1 VNRVEIISTEDGS
14 SSLINLDLNET
25 YHSIHGA
32 IQESRHVFIES
43 GLKSLLQLSQAKE
56 ISILEIGFGTGLNAL
71 LTLLAAKDLNIK
83 VYYEGIEAFPLPMET
98 VAQLNYPDLLKSEES
113 KIVFNS
119 LHQTY
124 WNQTQMI
131 TPNFHLRKCNIK
143 IQEAKFEK
151 GKFDLIYFDAF
162 APSKQPEMWEWS
174 ILQKVTEAMKPQGIF
189 ITYSAK
195 GQLKRDLVS
204 LGLSVEKIA
213 GPPGKREMMR
223 ATKLTTE

>member
-1 VNRVEIISTEDGS
+1 VNRIEIISTEDGS

-32 IQESRHVFIES
+32 IQESQHVFIES
-43 GLKSLLQLSQAKE
+43 GLKYLLQHSQAKKT
-56 ISILEIGFGTGLNAL
+56 SILEIGFGTGLNAL
-71 LTLLAAKDLNIK
+71 LTLLATKDLNIK

-113 KIVFNS
+113 KTIFD
-119 LHQTY
+119 LIHQTD
-124 WNQTQMI
+124 WDKAQII
-131 TPNFHLRKCNIK
+131 TPDFHLRKRNLK
-143 IQEAKFEK
+143 IQEAGLEK
-151 GKFDLIYFDAF
+151 EKFDLIYFDAF
-162 APSKQPEMWEWS
+162 APSKQPEMWERS

-213 GPPGKREMMR
+213 GPPGKREMIR
-223 ATKLTTE
+223 ATANVL